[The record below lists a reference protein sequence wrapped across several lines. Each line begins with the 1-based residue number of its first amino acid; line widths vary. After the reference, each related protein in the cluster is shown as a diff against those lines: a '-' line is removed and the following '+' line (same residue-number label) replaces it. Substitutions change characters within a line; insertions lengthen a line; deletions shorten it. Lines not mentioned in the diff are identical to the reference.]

1 MLLQSSLQIIN
12 FGYYYFYRIL
22 LCVMS
27 YLLLINTVRW
37 RWFDLPA
44 MVRTRWSCSFNFLPI
59 FWKKI
64 VSPYCFNLQFPDYQW
79 NWISSQMFIVRFY
92 LLFCKYLFMS
102 FEHHFPLLGPLH
114 LSFFFFSI
122 FKKFKYTKVQRI
134 T

>member
-64 VSPYCFNLQFPDYQW
+64 VSPYCFNL
-79 NWISSQMFIVRFY
+79 
-92 LLFCKYLFMS
+92 
-102 FEHHFPLLGPLH
+102 HFPTTSETGYRLKCLLYASIFSSVNTCLCPLSIISPYWV
-114 LSFFFFSI
+114 LCTCLFFFLVSL
-122 FKKFKYTKVQRI
+122 KSLNTQKYRE
-134 T
+134 